1 MKLLRFVVVVAV
13 LAYAGW
19 LAWPFLSPLIE
30 GSGAATATLRT
41 GVEAQTEGQLFGF
54 LPGWTLWVAAVGLYL
69 ISALMLGAGN
79 SKAAVAYFLAFIADA
94 ALRLALD
101 QPGGDVAARSAPATM
116 AAPEVASAL
125 PVDPVWL
132 TLGALVVLGVLVMI
146 AARRIRRPRTP
157 GQFAY

>member
-19 LAWPFLSPLIE
+19 LAWPFLSPFIE
-30 GSGAATATLRT
+30 GGGPETATLRA
-41 GVEAQTEGQLFGF
+41 GAEAQGGGELFGF
-54 LPGWTLWVAAVGLYL
+54 LPGWTLWAGAIGLYV

-79 SKAAVAYFLAFIADA
+79 SKAAVAYFLAFLADA

-101 QPGGDVAARSAPATM
+101 GKGGEAARSGPATM
-116 AAPEVASAL
+116 SAPEAVSGL
-125 PVDPVWL
+125 PVEPLWL
-132 TLGALVVLGVLVMI
+132 TLGALVVLGLLV
-146 AARRIRRPRTP
+146 ALAGRRIRRARTP

>member
-1 MKLLRFVVVVAV
+1 MKLLRFIVVLAV

-19 LAWPFLSPLIE
+19 LAWPFLSPFIE
-30 GSGAATATLRT
+30 GAFPGAATLRA
-41 GVEAQTEGQLFGF
+41 GAEAQGGGELFGF
-54 LPGWTLWVAAVGLYL
+54 LPGWALWAGAIGLYV

-79 SKAAVAYFLAFIADA
+79 SKAVVAYVLAFLADA

-101 QPGGDVAARSAPATM
+101 QQGGDAARSGPATM
-116 AAPEVASAL
+116 SAPEAASGL
-125 PVDPVWL
+125 PVDPLWL

-146 AARRIRRPRTP
+146 AGRRIRRARTP

>member
-19 LAWPFLSPLIE
+19 LAWPFLSPFIE
-30 GSGAATATLRT
+30 GAGPETATLRA
-41 GVEAQTEGQLFGF
+41 GAEAQGGGELFGF
-54 LPGWTLWVAAVGLYL
+54 LPGWTLWAGAIGLYV

-79 SKAAVAYFLAFIADA
+79 SKAAVAYFLAFLADA

-101 QPGGDVAARSAPATM
+101 GKGGEAARSGPATM
-116 AAPEVASAL
+116 SAPEAVSGL
-125 PVDPVWL
+125 PVEPLWL
-132 TLGALVVLGVLVMI
+132 TLGALVVLGLLVTL
-146 AARRIRRPRTP
+146 AGRRIRRARTP

>member
-1 MKLLRFVVVVAV
+1 MKLLRFIVVVAV

-30 GSGAATATLRT
+30 GSGAATEALRNGAET
-41 GVEAQTEGQLFGF
+41 QAVGQLFGF
-54 LPGWTLWVAAVGLYL
+54 LPAWTLWVAAVGLYL

-101 QPGGDVAARSAPATM
+101 QQGGDAARSAPATM
-116 AAPEVASAL
+116 AAPEVASGL
-125 PVDPVWL
+125 PMEPVWL
-132 TLGALVVLGVLVMI
+132 TLGALVVLGMLVMI

>member
-1 MKLLRFVVVVAV
+1 MKLLRFVVVLAV

-19 LAWPFLSPLIE
+19 LAWPFLSPFIE
-30 GSGAATATLRT
+30 GAAPEAATMQA
-41 GVEAQTEGQLFGF
+41 GAEAQGGGELFGF
-54 LPGWTLWVAAVGLYL
+54 LPGWTLWAGAIALYV

-101 QPGGDVAARSAPATM
+101 QNGGEAARSGPATM
-116 AAPEVASAL
+116 SAPEAASSL
-125 PVDPVWL
+125 PMDPLWL
-132 TLGALVVLGVLVMI
+132 TLGVLVVLGLLVVI
-146 AARRIRRPRTP
+146 AGRRIRRARTP

>member
-1 MKLLRFVVVVAV
+1 MKLLRLIVVLAV

-19 LAWPFLSPLIE
+19 LAWPFLSPFIE
-30 GSGAATATLRT
+30 GAAPAAATMRA
-41 GVEAQTEGQLFGF
+41 GAEAQGGGELFGF
-54 LPGWTLWVAAVGLYL
+54 LPGWALWVGAIALYV

-79 SKAAVAYFLAFIADA
+79 SKAVVAYFLAFLADA

-101 QPGGDVAARSAPATM
+101 QQGGDAARSGPATM
-116 AAPEVASAL
+116 SAPEAASGL
-125 PVDPVWL
+125 PVDPLWL

-146 AARRIRRPRTP
+146 AGRRIRRARTP

>member
-1 MKLLRFVVVVAV
+1 MKLLRFIVVVAV

-19 LAWPFLSPLIE
+19 LAWPFLSPFIE
-30 GSGAATATLRT
+30 GSGAATDSLRT
-41 GVEAQTEGQLFGF
+41 GVEAQAEGQLFGF
-54 LPGWTLWVAAVGLYL
+54 LPAWTLWVAAVGLYL

-79 SKAAVAYFLAFIADA
+79 SKATVAYFLAFIADA

-101 QPGGDVAARSAPATM
+101 QQGDAAARPGPATM
-116 AAPEVASAL
+116 AAPEAASGL